1 MADKIYVTRKDIL
14 LSGYNGNLES
24 VIVHNGAGVAVET
37 QNGVFVTLGELMQ
50 VRNPREVHK
59 ATLTKAGDH
68 KEEIYFIHNSEVMY
82 DEKKYKLEDFRI
94 EAGKVARAYALATGD
109 IITLTADFFGT
120 APVVGDKLIAGANGL
135 LVKADATTGAEAKI
149 VFNVIEDSGYE
160 LHQKAKAFALKIVR
174 K

>member
-24 VIVHNGAGVAVET
+24 VIVHDGAGTAVET
-37 QNGVFVTLGELMQ
+37 QNGVFVTLGDLMA
-50 VRNPREVHK
+50 VPNPREVHK

-68 KEEIYFIHNSEVMY
+68 TEEIYFIHNSEVMY

-94 EAGKVARAYALATGD
+94 PAGKVARAYALATGD
-109 IITLTADFFGT
+109 IITLTADYFGT

-135 LVKADATTGAEAKI
+135 LVKDDTKLVDAKI
-149 VFNVIEDSGYE
+149 VFKVIEDSGYE